1 MIAKQLKHIENGVI
15 TLSSLWGFCPF
26 IMGNMKDAKSLL
38 TWVALFLFTLP
49 LHAQKV
55 YVCQDT
61 LCHVIEMHDDESIL
75 YQEEDER
82 IAFGLNMV
90 YDTNEVDSVT
100 FDKPSQLKSMEVGW
114 MGKPWNKV
122 QRFVVPTLQELEMI
136 ESEFQV
142 RSEDGFGTDN
152 VNYVAR
158 FKSKTAAKKF
168 VEKYKKAESAK
179 KFTLRTLGKNRH
191 VPAFL
196 GMNNDED
203 EMKNVSYNRQ
213 DVNGLRRAKGSS
225 FSVLSF
231 STDSCEVAIS
241 YDELFK
247 NVALEDARRVLFYW
261 QNYQVDSADPHEQL
275 LPEKP
280 VFDTV
285 SHTNDGV
292 VYEVHSNEMDVTC
305 KAWLIKNGNYDESF
319 YLERDSSFLILHPSL
334 LYSGIRFVLE
344 FGNYS
349 IADSLYACWKE
360 EMDESVS
367 LKLNGNSISLRITF
381 SEPLPLEKAMVPII
395 RFDLEWHRPP
405 LWDVALYESENDNT
419 ETYESENDNTETI
432 INDVHTDAPLWI
444 LDNTVNAFVH
454 DHSDVIED
462 NTVSSFRSVSWAM
475 NNYLTN
481 EEKNELK
488 RLGEEIFNISWGDTT
503 YAYRFN
509 EKLPPEIA
517 ESLWNR
523 MRADKEIQATVE
535 STTFDLLYLES
546 IVESPTFEWR
556 NFEKDSVL
564 VSTRYKY
571 SGVDYYND
579 DIKDE
584 DFYIHPSTCTLYE
597 QVNTDASFGIPYNSY
612 LSLRPRQADD
622 NQIEVCIFLRHVLLP
637 LPYEVEL
644 VFAPDVVEHTDTL
657 PSLVNISMGY
667 PRKGDEDFSHITLK
681 AEMVNPQ
688 NGSKNFAIAN
698 SGKCVSV
705 KFDWTPDYM
714 LRDVFLKVNSNVN
727 PMLQGKSTQ
736 KDFRLSKISLRLKDA
751 K

>member
-90 YDTNEVDSVT
+90 YNTNEVDSVT
-100 FDKPSQLKSMEVGW
+100 FDKPSQLKSMELGW
-114 MGKPWNKV
+114 MGMSWNKV
-122 QRFVVPTLQELEMI
+122 QRFVVPPLQGLEMI
-136 ESEFQV
+136 ASEFQV

-152 VNYVAR
+152 MNYVAR
-158 FKSKTAAKKF
+158 FKSKAAAKTFAK
-168 VEKYKKAESAK
+168 KYKKAESDK
-179 KFTLRTLGKNRH
+179 KFTLRTLGRNRR
-191 VPAFL
+191 VPAYL
-196 GMNNDED
+196 GMMNEED
-203 EMKNVSYNRQ
+203 EMKNVSYNRA
-213 DVNGLRRAKGSS
+213 DVNYS
-225 FSVLSF
+225 FPVLSF
-231 STDSCEVAIS
+231 SADSCEVTIS

-247 NVALEDARRVLFYW
+247 NVSLKDARRVLFYW
-261 QNYQVDSADPHEQL
+261 QNYQYDSADPLMQL
-275 LPEKP
+275 LPDAP
-280 VFDTV
+280 VFGSVSNTV
-285 SHTNDGV
+285 DDV
-292 VYEVHSNEMDVTC
+292 VYEVRSNEMGATC
-305 KAWLIKNGNYDESF
+305 KAWLINNENGDGIPMGDYS
-319 YLERDSSFLILHPSL
+319 

-344 FGNYS
+344 FVDSS

-360 EMDESVS
+360 ELDESAS
-367 LKLNGNSISLRITF
+367 IELNGKSISLRIAF
-381 SEPLPLEKAMVPII
+381 AEPLPLEKAMVQII

-405 LWDVALYESENDNT
+405 LWDDAL
-419 ETYESENDNTETI
+419 YESENDNTETI

-444 LDNTVNAFVH
+444 SSNTVDAFIH
-454 DHSDVIED
+454 DHSDVIEE
-462 NTVSSFRSVSWAM
+462 NIWASISSVYWAM
-475 NNYLTN
+475 DHYLTN

-503 YAYRFN
+503 YAYSFN
-509 EKLPPEIA
+509 EKLPPNIA
-517 ESLWNR
+517 ESLWSR

-535 STTFDLLYLES
+535 SSTFDLL
-546 IVESPTFEWR
+546 
-556 NFEKDSVL
+556 N
-564 VSTRYKY
+564 YKGDPSLNSKY
-571 SGVDYYND
+571 VGVDLYMS
-579 DIKDE
+579 E
-584 DFYIHPSTCTLYE
+584 YIQPSTCTLYE
-597 QVNTDASFGIPYNSY
+597 QVNTDDSFGIPYNSY
-612 LSLRPRQADD
+612 LSLRPQQVDD
-622 NQIEVCIFLRHVLLP
+622 NQIDVCIYLKTVLLP

-644 VFAPDVVEHTDTL
+644 LFAPDVVEHTDTL
-657 PSLVNISMGY
+657 PSVVNISMGHHD
-667 PRKGDEDFSHITLK
+667 KGVMDTVDITEK
-681 AEMVNPQ
+681 TEMVNPQ

-727 PMLQGKSTQ
+727 PMLQGKSIQ

>member
-1 MIAKQLKHIENGVI
+1 
-15 TLSSLWGFCPF
+15 
-26 IMGNMKDAKSLL
+26 
-38 TWVALFLFTLP
+38 
-49 LHAQKV
+49 
-55 YVCQDT
+55 
-61 LCHVIEMHDDESIL
+61 
-75 YQEEDER
+75 
-82 IAFGLNMV
+82 
-90 YDTNEVDSVT
+90 
-100 FDKPSQLKSMEVGW
+100 
-114 MGKPWNKV
+114 V
-122 QRFVVPTLQELEMI
+122 QRFVVPPLQGLEMI
-136 ESEFQV
+136 ASEFQV

-152 VNYVAR
+152 MNYVAR
-158 FKSKTAAKKF
+158 FKSKAAAKTFAK
-168 VEKYKKAESAK
+168 KYKKAESDK
-179 KFTLRTLGKNRH
+179 KITLRTLGRNRR
-191 VPAFL
+191 VPAYL
-196 GMNNDED
+196 GMMNEED
-203 EMKNVSYNRQ
+203 EMKNVSYSRL
-213 DVNGLRRAKGSS
+213 DVNGLRRAKGPS

-261 QNYQVDSADPHEQL
+261 QNYQYDSADPLMQL
-275 LPEKP
+275 LPDAP
-280 VFDTV
+280 VFGSVSNTV
-285 SHTNDGV
+285 DDV
-292 VYEVHSNEMDVTC
+292 VYEVRSNEMGATC
-305 KAWLIKNGNYDESF
+305 KAWLINNENGDGIPMGDYS
-319 YLERDSSFLILHPSL
+319 

-344 FGNYS
+344 FVDSS

-419 ETYESENDNTETI
+419 ETI

-444 LDNTVNAFVH
+444 LDNTVNAFIH
-454 DHSDVIED
+454 DHSDVIEE

-503 YAYRFN
+503 YAYRFD

-546 IVESPTFEWR
+546 IVESPTYNWR
-556 NFEKDSVL
+556 DFEKDSVL

-571 SGVDYYND
+571 SGVHFYKDDY
-579 DIKDE
+579 KDE

-657 PSLVNISMGY
+657 PSLVNISMCY
-667 PRKGDEDFSHITLK
+667 PRKGDEDSSHITLK

-727 PMLQGKSTQ
+727 SMLQGKSIQ

>member
-61 LCHVIEMHDDESIL
+61 LCHVIEMYDDESIL

-122 QRFVVPTLQELEMI
+122 QRFVVPPLQELEMI

-191 VPAFL
+191 VPAFFD
-196 GMNNDED
+196 MNNEED

-231 STDSCEVAIS
+231 SADSCEVAIS

-261 QNYQVDSADPHEQL
+261 QNYQVDSADPLMQL
-275 LPEKP
+275 LPDAP
-280 VFDTV
+280 VFGSVSNTV
-285 SHTNDGV
+285 DDV
-292 VYEVHSNEMDVTC
+292 VYEVRSNEMGATC
-305 KAWLIKNGNYDESF
+305 KAWLINNENGDGIPMGDYS
-319 YLERDSSFLILHPSL
+319 

-344 FGNYS
+344 FVDSS

-360 EMDESVS
+360 ELDESVS

-381 SEPLPLEKAMVPII
+381 SEPLPLEKAMVSII

-419 ETYESENDNTETI
+419 ETI

-444 LDNTVNAFVH
+444 SSNTVDAFIH
-454 DHSDVIED
+454 DHSDVIEE
-462 NTVSSFRSVSWAM
+462 NIWASISSVYWAM
-475 NNYLTN
+475 DHYLTA

-488 RLGEEIFNISWGDTT
+488 RLGEVFFNISWGDTT

-509 EKLPPEIA
+509 EKLPPNIA
-517 ESLWNR
+517 ESLWSR

-535 STTFDLLYLES
+535 SSTFDLL
-546 IVESPTFEWR
+546 
-556 NFEKDSVL
+556 N
-564 VSTRYKY
+564 YKGDPSLNSKY
-571 SGVDYYND
+571 VGVDLYMS
-579 DIKDE
+579 E
-584 DFYIHPSTCTLYE
+584 YIQPSTCTLYE
-597 QVNTDASFGIPYNSY
+597 QVNTDDSFGIPYNSY
-612 LSLRPRQADD
+612 LSLRPQQVDD
-622 NQIEVCIFLRHVLLP
+622 NQIDVCIYLKTVLLP

-644 VFAPDVVEHTDTL
+644 LFAPDVVEHTDTL
-657 PSLVNISMGY
+657 PSVVNISMGHHD
-667 PRKGDEDFSHITLK
+667 KGVMDTVDITEK
-681 AEMVNPQ
+681 TEMVNPQ

-727 PMLQGKSTQ
+727 PMLQGKSIQ

>member
-122 QRFVVPTLQELEMI
+122 QRFVVPPLQELEMI
-136 ESEFQV
+136 ASEFQV

-196 GMNNDED
+196 GMNNEED

-225 FSVLSF
+225 FPVLSF

-247 NVALEDARRVLFYW
+247 NVTLEDARRVLFYW
-261 QNYQVDSADPHEQL
+261 QNYQYDSADPLMQL
-275 LPEKP
+275 LPDAP
-280 VFDTV
+280 VFGSVSNTV
-285 SHTNDGV
+285 DDV
-292 VYEVHSNEMDVTC
+292 VYEVRSNEMGATC
-305 KAWLIKNGNYDESF
+305 KAWLINNENGDGIPMGDYS
-319 YLERDSSFLILHPSL
+319 

-344 FGNYS
+344 FVDSS

-360 EMDESVS
+360 ELDESAS
-367 LKLNGNSISLRITF
+367 IELNGKSISLRIAF
-381 SEPLPLEKAMVPII
+381 AEPLPLEKAMVQII

-405 LWDVALYESENDNT
+405 LWDDALKENNDSDVDTQLPLYIGNLPVVAF
-419 ETYESENDNTETI
+419 I
-432 INDVHTDAPLWI
+432 
-444 LDNTVNAFVH
+444 H
-454 DHSDVIED
+454 DHSDVIEE
-462 NTVSSFRSVSWAM
+462 NIQASYNSVLWAFQH
-475 NNYLTN
+475 YLT
-481 EEKNELK
+481 EEDKIELR
-488 RLGEEIFNISWGDTT
+488 RLGTSHFIISDGDTS
-503 YAYRFN
+503 YYYVFN
-509 EKLPPEIA
+509 EKLPTDIA
-517 ESLWNR
+517 ESLWSKIK
-523 MRADKEIQATVE
+523 ADKEIQATVE
-535 STTFDLLYLES
+535 SSTFDLLNY
-546 IVESPTFEWR
+546 TG
-556 NFEKDSVL
+556 DSSL
-564 VSTRYKY
+564 DSKY
-571 SGVDYYND
+571 EGIELDKSEF
-579 DIKDE
+579 IQ
-584 DFYIHPSTCTLYE
+584 PSTCTLCE

-612 LSLRPRQADD
+612 LSLRPQQSDD
-622 NQIEVCIFLRHVLLP
+622 NQIDVCFYLRTVLLP

-657 PSLVNISMGY
+657 PSVVNISMCHHNG
-667 PRKGDEDFSHITLK
+667 EDMDAVSITEK
-681 AEMVNPQ
+681 TDMVNPL
-688 NGSKNFAIAN
+688 NGEKDFVIAN
-698 SGKCVSV
+698 SGECVSV

-714 LRDVFLKVNSNVN
+714 LHQAFLKVNSNVDS
-727 PMLQGKSTQ
+727 LQLSKYQ

>member
-122 QRFVVPTLQELEMI
+122 QRFVVPPLQGLEMI
-136 ESEFQV
+136 ASEFQV

-152 VNYVAR
+152 MNYVAR
-158 FKSKTAAKKF
+158 FKSKAAAKTFAK
-168 VEKYKKAESAK
+168 KYKKAESDK
-179 KFTLRTLGKNRH
+179 KFTLRTLGRNRR
-191 VPAFL
+191 VPAYL
-196 GMNNDED
+196 GMMNEED
-203 EMKNVSYNRQ
+203 EMKNVSYNRA
-213 DVNGLRRAKGSS
+213 DVNYS
-225 FSVLSF
+225 FPVLSF
-231 STDSCEVAIS
+231 SADSCEVTIS

-247 NVALEDARRVLFYW
+247 NVSLKDARRVLFYW
-261 QNYQVDSADPHEQL
+261 QNYQYDSADPLMQL
-275 LPEKP
+275 LPDAP
-280 VFDTV
+280 VFGSVSNTV
-285 SHTNDGV
+285 DDV
-292 VYEVHSNEMDVTC
+292 VYEVRSNEMGATC
-305 KAWLIKNGNYDESF
+305 KAWLINNENGDGIPMGDYS
-319 YLERDSSFLILHPSL
+319 

-344 FGNYS
+344 FVDSS

-360 EMDESVS
+360 ELDESAS
-367 LKLNGNSISLRITF
+367 IELNGKSISLRIAF
-381 SEPLPLEKAMVPII
+381 AEPLPLEKAMVQII

-405 LWDVALYESENDNT
+405 LWDDALKENNDSDVDTQLPLYIGNLPVVAF
-419 ETYESENDNTETI
+419 I
-432 INDVHTDAPLWI
+432 
-444 LDNTVNAFVH
+444 H
-454 DHSDVIED
+454 DHSDVIEE
-462 NTVSSFRSVSWAM
+462 NIQASYNSVLWSLEH
-475 NNYLTN
+475 YLT
-481 EEKNELK
+481 EEDKNELR
-488 RLGEEIFNISWGDTT
+488 RLGTRHFIVSDGDTS
-503 YAYRFN
+503 YYYVFD
-509 EKLPPEIA
+509 EKLPTDIA
-517 ESLWNR
+517 ESLWSKIK
-523 MRADKEIQATVE
+523 ADKEIQATVE
-535 STTFDLLYLES
+535 SSTFDLLNY
-546 IVESPTFEWR
+546 TG
-556 NFEKDSVL
+556 DSSL
-564 VSTRYKY
+564 DSKY
-571 SGVDYYND
+571 EGIELDKSEF
-579 DIKDE
+579 IQ
-584 DFYIHPSTCTLYE
+584 PSTCTLCE

-612 LSLRPRQADD
+612 LSLRPQQSDD
-622 NQIEVCIFLRHVLLP
+622 NQIDVCFYLRTVLLP

-657 PSLVNISMGY
+657 PSVVNICMGTND
-667 PRKGDEDFSHITLK
+667 GEDMDAISITEK
-681 AEMVNPQ
+681 TDMVNPQ
-688 NGSKNFAIAN
+688 NGEKDFVIAN
-698 SGKCVSV
+698 SGECVSV

-714 LRDVFLKVNSNVN
+714 LHQAFLKVNSNVDS
-727 PMLQGKSTQ
+727 LQLSKYQ

>member
-1 MIAKQLKHIENGVI
+1 MIAKQLKHINHGVI
-15 TLSSLWGFCPF
+15 SFSSLWGFCPSKTWK
-26 IMGNMKDAKSLL
+26 MKEVKSLL
-38 TWVALFLFTLP
+38 TGVALFLFTLP

-122 QRFVVPTLQELEMI
+122 QRFVVPPLQELEMI

-191 VPAFL
+191 VPAFFD
-196 GMNNDED
+196 MKNEED
-203 EMKNVSYNRQ
+203 DMKNVSYSRL
-213 DVNGLRRAKGSS
+213 DVNGLRRAKGPS

-275 LPEKP
+275 MPEKP
-280 VFDTV
+280 VFDTE

-305 KAWLIKNGNYDESF
+305 KAWLIKNGNYDESL
-319 YLERDSSFLILHPSL
+319 YLERDSSFLTLHPSL

-405 LWDVALYESENDNT
+405 LWDVALYESDNDNT

-488 RLGEEIFNISWGDTT
+488 RLGEEIFSISWGDTT
-503 YAYRFN
+503 YGYRFN

-535 STTFDLLYLES
+535 STTFDLLYKES
-546 IVESPTFEWR
+546 IVESPTYNWR
-556 NFEKDSVL
+556 DFEKDPYL
-564 VSTRYKY
+564 VSIAYKY
-571 SGVDYYND
+571 SGVDCS
-579 DIKDE
+579 KDE

-698 SGKCVSV
+698 SGKYVSV

-727 PMLQGKSTQ
+727 PMLQGKSIQ

>member
-1 MIAKQLKHIENGVI
+1 M
-15 TLSSLWGFCPF
+15 
-26 IMGNMKDAKSLL
+26 
-38 TWVALFLFTLP
+38 
-49 LHAQKV
+49 
-55 YVCQDT
+55 
-61 LCHVIEMHDDESIL
+61 
-75 YQEEDER
+75 
-82 IAFGLNMV
+82 
-90 YDTNEVDSVT
+90 
-100 FDKPSQLKSMEVGW
+100 
-114 MGKPWNKV
+114 
-122 QRFVVPTLQELEMI
+122 
-136 ESEFQV
+136 
-142 RSEDGFGTDN
+142 
-152 VNYVAR
+152 
-158 FKSKTAAKKF
+158 
-168 VEKYKKAESAK
+168 
-179 KFTLRTLGKNRH
+179 
-191 VPAFL
+191 
-196 GMNNDED
+196 
-203 EMKNVSYNRQ
+203 
-213 DVNGLRRAKGSS
+213 
-225 FSVLSF
+225 
-231 STDSCEVAIS
+231 
-241 YDELFK
+241 
-247 NVALEDARRVLFYW
+247 LFYW
-261 QNYQVDSADPHEQL
+261 QNYQYDSADPLMQL
-275 LPEKP
+275 LPDAP
-280 VFDTV
+280 VFGSVSNTV
-285 SHTNDGV
+285 DDV
-292 VYEVHSNEMDVTC
+292 VYEVRSNEMGATC
-305 KAWLIKNGNYDESF
+305 KAWLINNENGDGIPMGDYS
-319 YLERDSSFLILHPSL
+319 

-344 FGNYS
+344 FVDSS

-360 EMDESVS
+360 ELDESAS
-367 LKLNGNSISLRITF
+367 IELNGKSISLRITF

-405 LWDVALYESENDNT
+405 LWDDALYESENDNT
-419 ETYESENDNTETI
+419 EMYESENDNTETI
-432 INDVHTDAPLWI
+432 INNVHTDAPLWI
-444 LDNTVNAFVH
+444 LNNTVNAFIH
-454 DHSDVIED
+454 DHSDVIEE

-488 RLGEEIFNISWGDTT
+488 RLGEEIFSISWGDTT
-503 YAYRFN
+503 YGYRFD

-535 STTFDLLYLES
+535 STTFDLLYKES
-546 IVESPTFEWR
+546 IVESPTYNWR
-556 NFEKDSVL
+556 DFEKDPYL
-564 VSTRYKY
+564 VSIAYKY
-571 SGVDYYND
+571 SGVDYSKD
-579 DIKDE
+579 DYKDE

-727 PMLQGKSTQ
+727 PMLQGKSIQ